1 MKLRSNYNNLLFLV
15 LIFCI
20 SPSCSTKKK
29 SWAHRQYH
37 NTSARFNGYFNGN
50 ESIKLG
56 IKKLHN
62 SHIDDYTTIIPVF
75 PTGDL
80 KKSKSARSYM
90 DKAIQKGS
98 IVIQRHSIK
107 IKGKEY
113 CKWIDDNY
121 LMVGKAYFYKGEFDE
136 AIKTFKF
143 INNSY
148 KDKNLCFESSLWL
161 VRGYVEKRDF
171 VSAEAEL
178 KELLK
183 TKKTSKKLNK
193 KLALVASDFYVKRE
207 DFLNA
212 KIQLL
217 NATKLIKS
225 KRKKVRLNYILAQIY
240 QQEEDFSLAKK
251 YYKLVLRSNSEYDM
265 AFNAKM
271 NVARLLEAGNSD
283 RKKTKERLLKMVNDD
298 KNKEYLDQI
307 YYTIAEMEMNN
318 SDTVEAVKKYK
329 LSTIYSV
336 ENNPQKSL
344 SFLALGEIY
353 FEKKLYKS
361 ATTNYDSTIFYM
373 DPDFRLY
380 KKTKKRQEILS
391 DLVYNIN
398 IVEMQDSLQMLAK
411 IPEADLNNIIRGII
425 QELIDSERQAE
436 EEKRMKQKMMY
447 EGMSN
452 RGRDDSFGRN
462 TSGGKWYFYNP
473 ATLSFGLSEFR
484 KKWGSRKLEDDWR
497 RKDKKTNAFIQSD
510 STTTDTT
517 ITDSKDV
524 KKPGYYLSKLPKT
537 KEDFELSNLQIKEAL
552 YQIASIYKNPLN
564 EITRSSNNFND
575 IFIRFPYDEQYAPLA
590 LYNMY
595 LNYKEIKE
603 KEAEEIKEIL
613 LKKYPNSIYVEMVN
627 NPNSS
632 LERATKKDLE
642 ELAYED
648 VFNLY
653 QKKMFDFVIE
663 ETQDILDDKYKNKK
677 LFLRALSFIQINEI
691 DLAIENIK
699 KISEEED
706 KLLKEARYILE
717 SIEDPS
723 KMEKANE
730 LAVLGS
736 PYMYRKNQDHMIV
749 LVLPKNGVDVTYL
762 KTLISEFHTNQIGNE
777 AFDISA
783 LLLGLDKHLLMI
795 KSFQN
800 ANESMDYYQ
809 LFEGE
814 KSVMDF
820 LNKTEY
826 NLMSIS
832 VENFP
837 EFYKYKDVDGYSR
850 FFIKNY
856 TTSNY

>member
-1 MKLRSNYNNLLFLV
+1 MKLKSSHIKLLFLM
-15 LIFCI
+15 LIICVN
-20 SPSCSTKKK
+20 PSCSTKKK

-50 ESIKLG
+50 ESIKSG
-56 IKKLHN
+56 INKLHN
-62 SHIDDYTTIIPVF
+62 SHVDDYTTIIPVF

-80 KKSKSARSYM
+80 KKSKSIRSYM
-90 DKAIQKGS
+90 DRAIQKGS

-148 KDKNLCFESSLWL
+148 VDQKLCFESTLWL
-161 VRGYVEKRDF
+161 VRGYVEKGDF

-183 TKKTSKKLNK
+183 TKKVSNKLNK
-193 KLALVASDFYVKRE
+193 KLALVASDFYVKKE
-207 DFLNA
+207 DFFNA
-212 KIQLL
+212 KIQLI
-217 NATKLIKS
+217 NATKLIKR

-240 QQEEDFSLAKK
+240 QQEKEYSLAKK
-251 YYKLVLRSNSEYDM
+251 HYKLVLRSNSEYEM

-283 RKKTKERLLKMVNDD
+283 RRKTKERLLKMVSDD

-307 YYTIAEMEMNN
+307 YYTIAKMEMNN
-318 SDTVEAVKKYK
+318 SDTSEAIEKYK

-336 ENNPQKSL
+336 ENNPQKAL
-344 SFLALGEIY
+344 SFLALAEIY
-353 FEKKLYKS
+353 FKRKSYKS
-361 ATTNYDSTIFYM
+361 AKTNYDSTIFYM
-373 DPDFRLY
+373 EPNFRLY
-380 KKTKKRQEILS
+380 NKTKQRQETLT

-411 IPEADLNNIIRGII
+411 LPEVELNNVIKGII
-425 QELIDSERQAE
+425 QELIASERKAE
-436 EEKRMKQKMMY
+436 EEKRMKQKIMY
-447 EGMSN
+447 EGMNN
-452 RGRDDSFGRN
+452 RGRGDSFGRN

-484 KKWGSRKLEDDWR
+484 KKWGSRKLEDNWR
-497 RKDKKTNAFIQSD
+497 RKDKKTNAFIQ
-510 STTTDTT
+510 
-517 ITDSKDV
+517 TDSAAVDTIISDIQDV
-524 KKPGYYLSKLPKT
+524 KKPSYYLSKLPKT
-537 KEDFELSNLQIKEAL
+537 KEDFKHSNLQIKEAL

-564 EITRSSNNFND
+564 EITLSSNNFKA
-575 IFIRFPYDEQYAPLA
+575 IFIRFPEDKEYAPLA
-590 LYNMY
+590 LYNAY
-595 LNYKEIKE
+595 INDKE
-603 KEAEEIKEIL
+603 KEGNEAEEIKEKL
-613 LKKYPNSIYVEMVN
+613 LKKYPKSIYAEMVN
-627 NPNSS
+627 NPNYYS
-632 LERATKKDLE
+632 ETTTKKDLE
-642 ELAYED
+642 EIKYEE
-648 VFNLY
+648 VFGFY

-663 ETQDILDDKYKNKK
+663 ETQEIADDKYKNKK
-677 LFLRALSFIQINEI
+677 LFLRALSFIQQNEI
-691 DLAIENIK
+691 DFAIENIN
-699 KISEEED
+699 KISEEDD
-706 KLLKEARYILE
+706 KIMEEARYILE
-717 SIEDPS
+717 SIKDPS
-723 KMEKANE
+723 KIEKANE
-730 LAVLGS
+730 LAALGS
-736 PYMYRKNQDHMIV
+736 PYIYRKNQEHMIV

-777 AFDISA
+777 VFEISA

-800 ANESMDYYQ
+800 SNESMEYYQ

-826 NLMSIS
+826 SLMSIS
-832 VENFP
+832 FENFP

-856 TTSNY
+856 STVN